1 MKVDI
6 TGCFDMYLWPYLVSV
21 NSFDFKYPCIFD
33 LFHAQADYHKG
44 SSMKLQIKHF
54 CAYFRTGS
62 FTSSARFVNNALLSP
77 KESSERGT
85 QKKLTQLCRV
95 SVNLSSL
102 VSMANEP
109 FQRERFAT
117 WLHESPSGG
126 ARLPEALLPFSLVL
140 FLEDF
145 LTLCA

>member
-1 MKVDI
+1 MLCIWLDVCMKVDI

-21 NSFDFKYPCIFD
+21 NSFDFKYRCIFD

-85 QKKLTQLCRV
+85 QKKQKHSCAVFLSTCHPSFPWRMNPF
-95 SVNLSSL
+95 SVNASQLG
-102 VSMANEP
+102 N
-109 FQRERFAT
+109 
-117 WLHESPSGG
+117 ESPSGG
-126 ARLPEALLPFSLVL
+126 PDLLKLCCPFP
-140 FLEDF
+140 
-145 LTLCA
+145 